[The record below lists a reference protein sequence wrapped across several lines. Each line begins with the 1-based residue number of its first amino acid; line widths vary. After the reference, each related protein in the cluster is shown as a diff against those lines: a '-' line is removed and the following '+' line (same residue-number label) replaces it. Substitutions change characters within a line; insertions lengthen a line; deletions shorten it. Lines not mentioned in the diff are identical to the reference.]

1 VANAAT
7 IYLAVAREDPLTQE
21 PIVLSNFVRLPKRAD
36 ARRSYERL
44 LASAVE
50 QFAVHGLNV
59 PLDDIARG
67 AGVGS
72 ATLYRHFSTR
82 QELIVAISA
91 KEFEPL
97 SARGYE
103 LIKTLPPG
111 EAAEEWFRYLLSL
124 IKSKRGLAAAMLAAP
139 AKETSVVTTLFAYME
154 ATASLL
160 VDPAKAVGALRSDLR
175 SSEVVRL
182 ITAVAFATEP
192 DPPKEIDRVLALMVD
207 GLRPASS

>member
-1 VANAAT
+1 M
-7 IYLAVAREDPLTQE
+7 YPAVAREDPLAQE
-21 PIVLSNFVRLPKRAD
+21 PIVFSNFVRLPKRAD
-36 ARRSYERL
+36 ARRSYELL
-44 LASAVE
+44 LASAAE
-50 QFAVHGLNV
+50 QFAMHGLNA

-72 ATLYRHFSTR
+72 ATLYRHFPTR
-82 QELIVAISA
+82 QELIVAVSA

-103 LIKTLPPG
+103 LIKSLPPG
-111 EAAEEWFRYLLSL
+111 EAAEEWFRYLLAL

-139 AKETSVVTTLFAYME
+139 AKDSSVVTALFAYIE

-160 VDPAKAVGALRSDLR
+160 VDPAKVAGALRSDLR
-175 SSEVVRL
+175 SSEVVKL
-182 ITAVAFATEP
+182 ITAIAFATEP
-192 DPPKEIDRVLALMVD
+192 DPPKEVDRVLALMVD